1 MFNLWWILFNSAK
14 IYDPDRKYG
23 DCNILDGNLCFIN
36 VHNEHKWVLMTSQ
49 TEKYNDQDFLKNINT
64 WSMWCDALLHP
75 EFLTPS
81 LCVSSLSKKA
91 PHQHFSLHKM
101 FISPQN
107 LCERQNFNPQ
117 ILFLKSTII
126 SIWQQSTGIFYVKV
140 HLPTPQI
147 DKVHQKELVPMPSS
161 DGGVWELVDSLN
173 TAPLLHSNTKYVIA
187 TRNVVYF
194 ASYENDA
201 IWNTCQINQK
211 IVFFVIRFLD

>member
-1 MFNLWWILFNSAK
+1 MTK
-14 IYDPDRKYG
+14 ISSKIS
-23 DCNILDGNLCFIN
+23 ILDQCDVMHYCIQSFWHRLY
-36 VHNEHKWVLMTSQ
+36 V
-49 TEKYNDQDFLKNINT
+49 FLAYQRK
-64 WSMWCDALLHP
+64 
-75 EFLTPS
+75 
-81 LCVSSLSKKA
+81 
-91 PHQHFSLHKM
+91 PHISIFPFTKCS
-101 FISPQN
+101 ISPQN